1 MKKKDTRSLV
11 LAIVPLLAAV
21 LLVLVWLGM
30 DREGEAASPSEG
42 MGVVAGSFEVV
53 ADPQRTPIPL
63 DHGEPIPMTVYQSPT
78 CGCCGLWNEHVEEHG
93 FEVTAHM
100 REDMGAVK
108 ESFAIRPN
116 LASCH
121 TAIVDGYV
129 VEGHVP
135 AEDIR
140 RLLAEVPDARGLAVP
155 GMPIGSPGMEQ
166 GDRVDPYEVLIF
178 NDSGETAVW
187 ARHGQDGAED

>member
-1 MKKKDTRSLV
+1 MKMKDTRSLV

-21 LLVLVWLGM
+21 LLIVVWIGM
-30 DREGEAASPSEG
+30 DREGEASPAQAGFET
-42 MGVVAGSFEVV
+42 VAGSFEVV
-53 ADPQRTPIPL
+53 ADPTRTPIPL
-63 DHGEPIPMTVYQSPT
+63 DADDPIPIKVYQSPT
-78 CGCCGLWNEHVEEHG
+78 CGCCGLWNEHLEEHG
-93 FEVTAHM
+93 FEVTSEM
-100 REDMGAVK
+100 QNDMGSVK
-108 ESFAIRPN
+108 AGFAIGPE

-121 TAIVDGYV
+121 TAVVEGYL

-166 GDRVDPYEVLIF
+166 GDRVDEYEVLLF
-178 NDSGETAVW
+178 NEEGQTVVW
-187 ARHGQDGAED
+187 AKYGGDS